1 MRGPGVLPA
10 VPGRPALRTRRR
22 RFDDLVLGV
31 VADLEQRWHSHLGLV
46 EYVVEEVPPVPDGPL
61 GLRDDEVPLA
71 VSTRGR
77 GGEPSRLVVY
87 RQPVEH
93 RADGPGDLAA
103 IVLTV
108 VVEQVAELL
117 GVEPSQVDSRYRDEE

>member
-1 MRGPGVLPA
+1 MRGPGVLPV
-10 VPGRPALRTRRR
+10 VPGRPALRTSRQ

-31 VADLEQRWHSHLGLV
+31 VAEIEGRWHAHLGLV

-71 VSTRGR
+71 GSTRGR

-93 RADGPGDLAA
+93 RAEGLDDLAA

-108 VVEQVAELL
+108 VVEQVADLL
-117 GVEPSQVDSRYRDEE
+117 GIEPSQVDDRYRDEE